1 MSGRVAL
8 RSDREGVKVS
18 GRMEAV
24 LEQGDI
30 QFFFRPGVQPAEAN
44 EVALSIQQ
52 LFLVLSP
59 AGMGTH
65 RRIRIGKK
73 RMPER
78 RRDRFWARVER
89 VGSLQRVLGDQLE
102 DEQYSTKTRGERY
115 QPGARPVAQ
124 GSYELVRHDDHI
136 HLRYSVEPFDF
147 LDAPDELHVPRQ
159 GDHLVLFK
167 APLSARAIW
176 SHAGDL
182 AALDAQ
188 GAQLVLCGACK
199 SHAPEPYAGSPQ
211 GAP

>member
-1 MSGRVAL
+1 
-8 RSDREGVKVS
+8 
-18 GRMEAV
+18 MEAV

-30 QFFFRPGVQPAEAN
+30 QFFFRPGVQPAEGN
-44 EVALSIQQ
+44 DVVLSVQQ

-59 AGMGTH
+59 AGLDTH

-124 GSYELVRHDDHI
+124 GSYELVQHDDHV
-136 HLRYSVEPFDF
+136 HLRYRVEPFDF
-147 LDAPDELHVPRQ
+147 LDAPDELHVPAE

-167 APLSARAIW
+167 ATSSSTATW
-176 SHAGDL
+176 THAGDIGS
-182 AALDAQ
+182 LDER
-188 GAQLVLCGACK
+188 GAQLVLCGGCK
-199 SHAPEPYAGSPQ
+199 SHAPEDYAGSPRD
-211 GAP
+211 AP

>member
-1 MSGRVAL
+1 MPPDPAA
-8 RSDREGVKVS
+8 VKVS
-18 GRMEAV
+18 AGMEAV

-30 QFFFRPGVQPAEAN
+30 QFFFRPGVQPAEDK
-44 EVALSIQQ
+44 EVALSVQQ

-59 AGMGTH
+59 AGLGTH

-102 DEQYSTKTRGERY
+102 DEQYSTKTRGERF

-124 GSYELVRHDDHI
+124 GSYELVRHDDHV
-136 HLRYSVEPFDF
+136 HLRYRVEPFDF
-147 LDAPDELHVPRQ
+147 LDAPDELHVPEE
-159 GDHLVLFK
+159 GDHLVLFE
-167 APLSARAIW
+167 APPSSRATW
-176 SHAGDL
+176 THAGNIGS
-182 AALDAQ
+182 LDSQ
-188 GAQLVLCGACK
+188 GTELVLCGACK
-199 SHAPEPYAGSPQ
+199 SPAPDAYAGSPH

>member
-1 MSGRVAL
+1 
-8 RSDREGVKVS
+8 
-18 GRMEAV
+18 MEAV

-30 QFFFRPGVQPAEAN
+30 QFFFRPGVQPALGNEK
-44 EVALSIQQ
+44 EVALSVQQ

-59 AGMGTH
+59 AGLGTH

-78 RRDRFWARVER
+78 RRERFWARVER

-102 DEQYSTKTRGERY
+102 DEQYSTKTRGERF

-124 GSYELVRHDDHI
+124 GSYELVRHDDHV
-136 HLRYSVEPFDF
+136 HLRYRVEPFGF
-147 LDAPDELHVPRQ
+147 FDAPDELHVPEE

-167 APLSARAIW
+167 APSSARATW
-176 SHAGDL
+176 THAGDIGS
-182 AALDAQ
+182 LDEQ

-199 SHAPEPYAGSPQ
+199 SADPESYAGPPY
-211 GAP
+211 GVP

>member
-1 MSGRVAL
+1 
-8 RSDREGVKVS
+8 
-18 GRMEAV
+18 MEAV

-30 QFFFRPGVQPAEAN
+30 QFFFRPMVQKADADEVVLGV
-44 EVALSIQQ
+44 QQ

-59 AGMGTH
+59 AGLGMH

-115 QPGARPVAQ
+115 QPGARPVAR
-124 GSYELVRHDDHI
+124 GSYELVRHDDHV

-147 LDAPDELHVPRQ
+147 LDAPDELHVPEE
-159 GDHLVLFK
+159 GDHLILWK
-167 APLSARAIW
+167 APLEARATW
-176 SHAGDL
+176 THAGDIGS
-182 AALDAQ
+182 LDEQ
-188 GAQLVLCGACK
+188 GAQLVLCGGCK
-199 SHAPEPYAGSPQ
+199 SAAPDAYAGSPQ
-211 GAP
+211 DAP